1 MGIKELLFGSGET
14 REERQVNK
22 IKKRLMNPHRQTD
35 DRKYAVQ
42 ELLQIGSH
50 EAIEA
55 ILQRYTYRTENGITD
70 EGEKTFVFECLVE
83 LGFAASKPMEEY
95 ILTRVEVY
103 WPLQAY
109 RQINGDEAAL
119 ELLLKALETVESGYS
134 EQERR
139 KAELISNL
147 REFQDDRALAR
158 LVEAL
163 VDSNDDVRVMAVEGI
178 LPHGPKKALK
188 PLVDRLLDPEE
199 SGRIRTVILEVL
211 ADAKWSLKNFR
222 ASLDGNLPAAYSLDS
237 DGFITRL

>member
-42 ELLQIGSH
+42 ELAQIGSP
-50 EAIEA
+50 EAISA
-55 ILQRYTYRTENGITD
+55 LLQRFTYRTENGITD
-70 EGEKTFVFECLVE
+70 ESEKIFVFECLVE
-83 LGFAASKPMEEY
+83 LGLHAAKPIEEY
-95 ILTRVEVY
+95 IMTRVEVY
-103 WPLQAY
+103 WPLRAL
-109 RQINGDEAAL
+109 RQIAGDEDAL
-119 ELLLKALETVESGYS
+119 ALLLRALETVESGYS

-147 REFQDDRALAR
+147 REFQDDRALSR
-158 LVEAL
+158 LIEAL

-211 ADAKWSLKNFR
+211 AESKWSLKNFR

-237 DGFITRL
+237 DGFVTRI